1 MCQNEWMNDQKLGQR
16 RSVKMCLKS
25 FQTKITRYKYMFV
38 PVGFH
43 QEHLWLDFSPMV
55 SSQIHFRYRMS
66 HVEINN
72 MLPSAA
78 EKRLMSPNH
87 KMYTEIHT
95 EFKISFKYYI
105 FIYIR
110 LLKGHY
116 KVSWKVWSF
125 HFWLCGRPWMYKASL
140 INGKNNRHDWKEVL
154 HISTCIT
161 PDYH

>member
-1 MCQNEWMNDQKLGQR
+1 
-16 RSVKMCLKS
+16 MCLKS

-78 EKRLMSPNH
+78 EKRLMSH

-116 KVSWKVWSF
+116 KVS
-125 HFWLCGRPWMYKASL
+125 
-140 INGKNNRHDWKEVL
+140 
-154 HISTCIT
+154 
-161 PDYH
+161 